1 MGRLTIQEVAR
12 VLMTKNGLKLSEAN
26 RFASELFAII
36 QERLEQNDQV
46 KVKGLGTFKVITVE
60 ARESVSVRTG
70 DRVMIEGHSKITFTP
85 DATMKE
91 LVNKPFSQFETV
103 VLNDNVEFDDMKEQ
117 EEDTEADTDSEFDDI
132 KDDLTEEELAQLE
145 QLEQQ
150 EPPVVKEE
158 PQVIEE
164 KPQAIEEE
172 PQAIEEE
179 PQVIEEEPQV
189 IEEETPVVAPL
200 IEVPEE
206 TTESEQESE
215 QEPEQEL
222 EQEEEPAAEQV
233 DDSVEEPLAEP
244 EEEPEEEPV
253 VFDDEEEET
262 SRSWSKWLWITFGA
276 ICLACLSAA
285 RGYYYGCRHTAMLAL
300 NDTVVVR
307 DTVYVTEPQD
317 TAITEIPAKLVAEPE
332 APKVEEPKIE
342 KPKAEPQKV
351 ESQKAEPKKVE
362 TPKVEKPKSE
372 PAPDVDPYAQKDER
386 VRLGAYRIVGLER
399 EVTVLQ
405 GQTFYSICRAQL
417 GPDME
422 CYIEV
427 YNNLPRNPQIKAG
440 QVIKIPKLQPKKRK
454 KQ

>member
-36 QERLEQNDQV
+36 QERLEQNDLI

-117 EEDTEADTDSEFDDI
+117 EDDTEADTDSEFDDI

-172 PQAIEEE
+172 PQ
-179 PQVIEEEPQV
+179 VIEKEA
-189 IEEETPVVAPL
+189 PVVAPL

-206 TTESEQESE
+206 TKESEQESE

-222 EQEEEPAAEQV
+222 EREEEPVAEQV
-233 DDSVEEPLAEP
+233 DDSVEEHLA
-244 EEEPEEEPV
+244 EPEEEPV

-285 RGYYYGCRHTAMLAL
+285 GGYYYGCRHTAMLAL
-300 NDTVVVR
+300 SDTVVVR
-307 DTVYVTEPQD
+307 DTVYVAEPQD

-332 APKVEEPKIE
+332 APKVEEPKME
-342 KPKAEPQKV
+342 KPKAEPQIV
-351 ESQKAEPKKVE
+351 EPQKAEPKKVE